1 MPSKAKNDDVVIYA
15 INALLAKAEE
25 NANMLGDVK
34 KVLEGMVTR
43 VAKLEQGQQEF
54 FSLVKG
60 WDLVM
65 EKVNTICEPIHTHP
79 AAVNGKLRKLCK
91 EDILHFIRQCKP
103 DVDAKRAEQIQ
114 QDLQRL
120 TNSHCNSLVTSLG
133 DGPSVKWSQLSADH
147 KSAMMEEIE
156 EAGEKLGLATKRCAN
171 NWVASFL
178 ASECWRNKISEN
190 AADHEQTSA
199 SPEASETSQ
208 KRRRIR
214 R

>member
-65 EKVNTICEPIHTHP
+65 EKVNTICEP
-79 AAVNGKLRKLCK
+79 
-91 EDILHFIRQCKP
+91 CKP

-178 ASECWRNKISEN
+178 ASECWRNKIRYLN
-190 AADHEQTSA
+190 RHKLAG
-199 SPEASETSQ
+199 
-208 KRRRIR
+208 
-214 R
+214 